1 MLDIDNLRS
10 EIENL
15 CKCLRVKKLDI
26 FGSATT
32 EAFSHGSDV
41 DLLVQFDRR
50 GDGLFNRYFDLKE
63 GLERILNRNVDLITE
78 ESIKNP
84 YFKQEVERTRK
95 NVYAT

>member
-1 MLDIDNLRS
+1 MLDLDNLRS
-10 EIENL
+10 EIVDL
-15 CKCLRVKKLDI
+15 CKRLRVKKLDI

-32 EAFSHGSDV
+32 KTFGPGSDV
-41 DLLVQFDRR
+41 DLLVQFDRQ

-78 ESIKNP
+78 ESIQNP
-84 YFKQEVERTRK
+84 YFKQEVERTRR